1 MVVRAVSDA
10 SASASASV
18 LVSASAFGPVPEPG
32 PAVVPVS
39 APAPVPISGPDMD
52 PAYRLA
58 MDPSMSAIDPA
69 AMLTPD
75 LRAGYADLRR
85 LPFFDGVPNEVLVG
99 ALQCRALV
107 RRVIDRDHVLAD
119 PADARRE
126 AAPPVIYVA
135 SGQVAA
141 GVFDGATLEE
151 RKAYGARWEAMTA
164 EEREAESLIKPPPL
178 ARAAKKNVALF
189 AEGDVFNSAAVM
201 NVRGAPV
208 AFYTTAPTVVVS
220 MAQRFIADV
229 AVAFPFFEARFRRA
243 IQLSR
248 RRLAGVTGVKQEILD
263 FFVRQGISVSGD
275 TVRVRQL
282 DRCID
287 CKQCEQ
293 ACEERYGARRLT
305 LGGYQLGMLDFVYT
319 CRTCTDQRCVDP
331 CAYDS
336 IKYDPVR
343 REVVINEAT
352 CTGCTACAQ
361 SCPYGAIDMVDVDTQ
376 SPNVIGRFVQRLE
389 RKGALASGPGT
400 GRVARPRRIANKCD
414 HCAAYGDQACV
425 SACPTGALIEIS
437 AYELFHER
445 SPQGAVAARTGF
457 DQDVEA
463 DRAEVLPTR
472 PFVDGVDVRSGGEAK
487 VRRGR
492 VGPLLLWGVGLLVW
506 LAVLAEILLRIYRPA
521 WSYQF
526 YQLRH
531 SAEYAGIEVA
541 GILDKVHFRAG
552 DELAVQCGL
561 VGTGLM
567 IIAAI
572 YPMFRRVRLFRW
584 LASNTMWFDFHLM
597 AGTVGPMF
605 VALHSAARLGTWV
618 DIALWSMVIVAVS
631 GFIGRYLYTHVPE
644 LSSGREL
651 EELDHARAFGW
662 HRGQHPVAMAEID
675 RELYDHT
682 LRAGR
687 VAAHPSVLF
696 ALAWL
701 LLEDVRRPGRWLG
714 RRARLARLGVRGRA
728 RRDLVTRA
736 GRMLL
741 IQRSAVIAP
750 KAALLLH
757 AWKKVHVP
765 FTILLAASATAH
777 IWVSWGRAW

>member
-1 MVVRAVSDA
+1 VLALRTANSTDSTDAAGFISGAA
-10 SASASASV
+10 SA
-18 LVSASAFGPVPEPG
+18 P
-32 PAVVPVS
+32 
-39 APAPVPISGPDMD
+39 SGPDPRSDMD
-52 PAYRLA
+52 SAYRLA

-69 AMLTPD
+69 AMLSPD

-99 ALQCRALV
+99 ALACRDLV
-107 RRVIDRDHVLAD
+107 RRVVERDLIIAD
-119 PADARRE
+119 PTDARTA
-126 AAPPVIYVA
+126 AAPPVVYVA

-141 GVFDGATLEE
+141 GVFDGPTLAE
-151 RKAYGARWEAMTA
+151 RKAHGERWEAMSA

-178 ARAAKKNVALF
+178 ARAARKNVALF
-189 AEGDVFNSAAVM
+189 AEGDVFNSMAVM
-201 NVRGAPV
+201 NARGAPV
-208 AFYTTAPTVVVS
+208 AFYTTAPSVIVS
-220 MAQRFIADV
+220 MTQRFIADV
-229 AVAFPFFEARFRRA
+229 AVGFPFFEARFRRA

-263 FFVRQGISVSGD
+263 FFVRQGISVSGE

-287 CKQCEQ
+287 CKQCEI

-319 CRTCTDQRCVDP
+319 CRTCSDQRCVDP

-361 SCPYGAIDMVDVDTQ
+361 SCPYGAIDMVDVDGQ
-376 SPNVIGRFVQRLE
+376 SPTVVGRFVARLE
-389 RKGALASGPGT
+389 GKGALASGPGT

-414 HCAAYGDQACV
+414 HCAAYGDQACI
-425 SACPTGALIEIS
+425 SACPTGALIELS
-437 AYELFHER
+437 AYDLFHER
-445 SPQGAVAARTGF
+445 SPHGAAAARTGF
-457 DQDVEA
+457 DQDVEV
-463 DRAEVLPTR
+463 DREEVLPTR
-472 PFVDGVDVRSGGEAK
+472 PFTEGVDERGGGEAK

-492 VGPLLLWGVGLLVW
+492 FGPLALWVLGLLAW
-506 LAVLAEILLRIYRPA
+506 AAVLVEILLRVYRPA

-541 GILDKVHFRAG
+541 GILTKVHFRAG

-567 IIAAI
+567 MIAAI
-572 YPMFRRVRLFRW
+572 YPMFRRVRVFRW

-618 DIALWSMVIVAVS
+618 DIALWSMVIVALS

-651 EELDHARAFGW
+651 EELDHERAFAW
-662 HRGQHPVAMAEID
+662 HRGQNPVAMAEID
-675 RELYDHT
+675 RELYDHK

-687 VAAHPSVLF
+687 VATHAGVLF

-701 LLEDVRRPGRWLG
+701 FIEDLRRPARRLR
-714 RRARLARLGVRGRA
+714 RRARLTRLGVSGRA
-728 RRDLVTRA
+728 RRDLVART
-736 GRMLL
+736 GRMIL

-757 AWKKVHVP
+757 SWKKVHVP
-765 FTILLAASATAH
+765 FTILLAISGAAH